1 MATKK
6 QIFKILWVIIGIIA
20 LASIVA
26 LIALPHWKGVYLAG
40 AGGFLILNL
49 FISMFFIQNN
59 YRDKQE

>member
-6 QIFKILWVIIGIIA
+6 QIFKTLWIIIIIIA
-20 LASIVA
+20 LLSVTA
-26 LIALPHWKGVYLAG
+26 LIVMPYWKGIFLAG

-59 YRDKQE
+59 FRNNK

>member
-6 QIFKILWVIIGIIA
+6 QIFKILWIIIIVIA
-20 LASIVA
+20 LASITV
-26 LIALPHWKGVYLAG
+26 LIVLPHWKGVFLAG

-59 YRDKQE
+59 YRDKDK